1 MPYNLMFLN
10 LLRSLQEKL
19 PREAL
24 SANMQFKQLQ
34 KLKKIVIKTPKL
46 SLLHNDIYKVG
57 IYQLRAVVLNDF
69 FKNRKKKKITKK
81 NI

>member
-34 KLKKIVIKTPKL
+34 KLKKIVIKTPYL
-46 SLLHNDIYKVG
+46 GPLL
-57 IYQLRAVVLNDF
+57 
-69 FKNRKKKKITKK
+69 
-81 NI
+81 